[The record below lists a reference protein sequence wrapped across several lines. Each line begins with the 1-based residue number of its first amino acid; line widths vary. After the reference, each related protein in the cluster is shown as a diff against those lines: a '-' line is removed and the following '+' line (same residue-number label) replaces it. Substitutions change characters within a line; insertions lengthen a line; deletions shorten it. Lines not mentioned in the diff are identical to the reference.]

1 MGSTVLSGFK
11 MNPGGALQGGSGHGW
26 ILSGSRRCRGRGKRH
41 AGAVEPAL
49 PAALLALL
57 DGPRT
62 PGFSPDLPLT
72 LSQLSD
78 SSPAASALPPSP
90 LGVPGPAP
98 RSASSQRAAPSGG
111 SCEGGLCA
119 PPSLLPLS
127 LPPLRAPQPCAIQ
140 LGEAGKLPERDRS
153 CNHPA
158 SRQPEA
164 RSLGP
169 RAREGP
175 RGLGTAGESC
185 EARPCQARRAR
196 R

>member
-1 MGSTVLSGFK
+1 MEEKSGLNCSK
-11 MNPGGALQGGSGHGW
+11 RLQNESW
-26 ILSGSRRCRGRGKRH
+26 R
-41 AGAVEPAL
+41 
-49 PAALLALL
+49 
-57 DGPRT
+57 
-62 PGFSPDLPLT
+62 
-72 LSQLSD
+72 
-78 SSPAASALPPSP
+78 SPAGRLR
-90 LGVPGPAP
+90 P
-98 RSASSQRAAPSGG
+98 RVDTQWLQ
-111 SCEGGLCA
+111 E
-119 PPSLLPLS
+119 
-127 LPPLRAPQPCAIQ
+127 PCAIQ